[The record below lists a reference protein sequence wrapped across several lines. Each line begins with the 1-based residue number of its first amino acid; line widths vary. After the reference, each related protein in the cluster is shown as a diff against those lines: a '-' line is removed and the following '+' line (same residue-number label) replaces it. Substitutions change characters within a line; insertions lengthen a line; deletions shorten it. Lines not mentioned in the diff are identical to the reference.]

1 MIFSRRQAEYLS
13 RAQVAR
19 LGTLDSKGLVH
30 IVPIVFANSQNS
42 IYFVIDE
49 KRKRTQNLKR
59 LANISENPYS
69 TLLVDQYS
77 DSWEKLSYFLIYCKA
92 KILWPGQ
99 NLSEKKIA
107 ARLLRRKYM
116 QYQIGQFF
124 PSEIGKAI
132 FVRLSPRRGI
142 FWQNLRRSVG

>member
-1 MIFSRRQAEYLS
+1 MIFSRRQTEYLR

-19 LGTLDSKGLVH
+19 LGTIDSKGLVH
-30 IVPIVFANSQNS
+30 IVPIVFANSQNH

-49 KRKRTQNLKR
+49 KRKRSQNLKR
-59 LANISENPYS
+59 LANISENPYA

-77 DSWEKLSYFLIYCKA
+77 NNWEKLSYFSINCKA
-92 KILWPGQ
+92 KIFWPGQ

-107 ARLLRRKYM
+107 TRLLRRKYA
-116 QYQIGQFF
+116 QYRIGRYF
-124 PSEIGKAI
+124 PPEIGKAI
-132 FVRLSPRRGI
+132 FVRLSPTRVV